1 MPLTSKGR
9 VIAAA
14 MSREYGEKRGKSVFY
29 ASRNAHKISGVDA
42 ESSKDASPPQRLSY
56 YASLLPGKENQFET
70 PGEGYRI
77 YKNVPIARTGSQQ
90 YLGREIKKNPGYK
103 PEWGIIDDEMV
114 TVYRPI
120 EEVTAP
126 ETLASFEGKSVL
138 DEHPADPQILVDA
151 LDEYE
156 GVSKGHG
163 QNVRIGEKITDG
175 EFAGET
181 PLLADL
187 HVKHPDLNV
196 KVDSGVRDVSCGYT
210 FRLGKDEAGRYIM
223 TQIRGNHIAIVPKGR
238 AGSDVGIKDAKP
250 ESDTILITRRT
261 NMSNRILVALGLQA
275 AIKDASPK
283 EAAEMIDALKEE
295 DEEEKKEER
304 EAKGKSAKDRKAAR
318 DAEDEDEDEEETA
331 EEKKERLEKRK
342 AAKDKAAK
350 DKAKDEFGDDEM
362 TDAEKEEEEERE
374 KKEAK
379 DKAARD
385 AEGAIVLPPDEHA
398 KSDFSTGDAA
408 DLLKMLK
415 PVVARSG
422 NKGAKDAYVKLNKQI
437 GQLASGVKDGAPDP
451 FVMLTRIVPE
461 GGIGD
466 STPEPAM
473 FTFFNG
479 KSYADGLKAYND
491 YQVARAARK

>member
-29 ASRNAHKISGVDA
+29 ASRNAHKITGVDS

-103 PEWGIIDDEMV
+103 PEWGITDDEMV

-120 EEVTAP
+120 EQVTAP

-163 QNVRIGEKITDG
+163 QNVRIGEKITEG

-181 PLLADL
+181 PLFADL

-196 KVDSGVRDVSCGYT
+196 KVDNGVRDVSCGYT

-250 ESDTILITRRT
+250 ESDTILVTRRT
-261 NMSNRILVALGLQA
+261 TMSNRILVALGLQA
-275 AIKDASPK
+275 AIKDASP
-283 EAAEMIDALKEE
+283 EDAAKMVDALKDA
-295 DEEEKKEER
+295 DEESKKEER
-304 EAKGKSAKDRKAAR
+304 EAKEAKDKAARDAAAR
-318 DAEDEDEDEEETA
+318 DAEDEQETA

-466 STPEPAM
+466 SDPEPAM

>member
-29 ASRNAHKISGVDA
+29 ASRNAHKITGVDS

-103 PEWGIIDDEMV
+103 PEWGIEDDEMV

-120 EEVTAP
+120 EEVTEP

-163 QNVRIGEKITDG
+163 QNVRIGEKITEG

-196 KVDSGVRDVSCGYT
+196 KVDNGVRDVSCGYT

-250 ESDTILITRRT
+250 ESDTILVTRRT
-261 NMSNRILVALGLQA
+261 TMSNRILVALGLQA
-275 AIKDASPK
+275 AIKDASP
-283 EAAEMIDALKEE
+283 EDAAKMVDALKDA
-295 DEEEKKEER
+295 DEESKKEER
-304 EAKGKSAKDRKAAR
+304 EAKEAKDKAARDAAAR
-318 DAEDEDEDEEETA
+318 DAEDEQETA

-385 AEGAIVLPPDEHA
+385 AEGAIVLPPDEHS

-437 GQLASGVKDGAPDP
+437 GDLASGVKDGAPDP
-451 FVMLTRIVPE
+451 FVMLTRIAPE

-466 STPEPAM
+466 SDPEPAM

>member
-29 ASRNAHKISGVDA
+29 ASRNAHKITGVDS

-103 PEWGIIDDEMV
+103 PEWGITDDEMV

-163 QNVRIGEKITDG
+163 QNVRIGEKITEG

-238 AGSDVGIKDAKP
+238 AGSDVGIKDSKP
-250 ESDTILITRRT
+250 ESDTILVTRRT
-261 NMSNRILVALGLQA
+261 TMSNRLLVALGLQA
-275 AIKDASPK
+275 AIKDASP
-283 EAAEMIDALKEE
+283 EDAAKMVDALKDA
-295 DEEEKKEER
+295 DEESKKEER
-304 EAKGKSAKDRKAAR
+304 EAKEAKDKAARDAAAR
-318 DAEDEDEDEEETA
+318 DAEDEQETA

>member
-1 MPLTSKGR
+1 
-9 VIAAA
+9 
-14 MSREYGEKRGKSVFY
+14 MSREYGSKRGKSVFY

-163 QNVRIGEKITDG
+163 QNVRIGEKITEG

-250 ESDTILITRRT
+250 ESDTILVTRRT
-261 NMSNRILVALGLQA
+261 TMSNRILVALGLQA
-275 AIKDASPK
+275 AIKDASP
-283 EAAEMIDALKEE
+283 EDAAKMVDALKDA
-295 DEEEKKEER
+295 DEESKKEER
-304 EAKGKSAKDRKAAR
+304 EAKEAKDKAAR
-318 DAEDEDEDEEETA
+318 DAAARDAEEEETA

-422 NKGAKDAYVKLNKQI
+422 NRGAKDAYVKLNKQI

>member
-1 MPLTSKGR
+1 
-9 VIAAA
+9 
-14 MSREYGEKRGKSVFY
+14 
-29 ASRNAHKISGVDA
+29 
-42 ESSKDASPPQRLSY
+42 
-56 YASLLPGKENQFET
+56 
-70 PGEGYRI
+70 
-77 YKNVPIARTGSQQ
+77 
-90 YLGREIKKNPGYK
+90 
-103 PEWGIIDDEMV
+103 
-114 TVYRPI
+114 
-120 EEVTAP
+120 
-126 ETLASFEGKSVL
+126 
-138 DEHPADPQILVDA
+138 
-151 LDEYE
+151 
-156 GVSKGHG
+156 
-163 QNVRIGEKITDG
+163 
-175 EFAGET
+175 
-181 PLLADL
+181 
-187 HVKHPDLNV
+187 
-196 KVDSGVRDVSCGYT
+196 
-210 FRLGKDEAGRYIM
+210 
-223 TQIRGNHIAIVPKGR
+223 
-238 AGSDVGIKDAKP
+238 
-250 ESDTILITRRT
+250 
-261 NMSNRILVALGLQA
+261 MSNRLLVALGLQA

-283 EAAEMIDALKEE
+283 EAAEMIDALKDE

-304 EAKGKSAKDRKAAR
+304 EAKDKAAKDRKAAR
-318 DAEDEDEDEEETA
+318 DAEDEDDEETA

-398 KSDFSTGDAA
+398 KSAFSTGDAA

>member
-1 MPLTSKGR
+1 
-9 VIAAA
+9 
-14 MSREYGEKRGKSVFY
+14 MSREYGDKRGKSVFY
-29 ASRNAHKISGVDA
+29 ASRNAHKITGVDP
-42 ESSKDASPPQRLSY
+42 ESSKDAFPQQRLSY

-103 PEWGIIDDEMV
+103 PEWGIEDDEMV

-163 QNVRIGEKITDG
+163 QNVRIGEKITEG

-238 AGSDVGIKDAKP
+238 AGSDVGIKDSKP
-250 ESDTILITRRT
+250 ESDTILLTRRT
-261 NMSNRILVALGLQA
+261 TMSNRLLVALGLQA

-283 EAAEMIDALKEE
+283 EAAEMIDALKDE
-295 DEEEKKEER
+295 DEKEKKEER
-304 EAKGKSAKDRKAAR
+304 EAKDKAAKDRKAAR

-385 AEGAIVLPPDEHA
+385 AEGAIVLSPDERS

-408 DLLKMLK
+408 DLLEMLK

-479 KSYADGLKAYND
+479 KSYADGVKAYND

>member
-90 YLGREIKKNPGYK
+90 YIGREIKKNPGYK
-103 PEWGIIDDEMV
+103 PEWGITDNEMV

-163 QNVRIGEKITDG
+163 QNVRIGEKITEG

-196 KVDSGVRDVSCGYT
+196 KVDNGVRDVSCGYT

-250 ESDTILITRRT
+250 ESDTILVTRRT
-261 NMSNRILVALGLQA
+261 TMSNRILVALGLQA
-275 AIKDASPK
+275 AIKDASP
-283 EAAEMIDALKEE
+283 EDAAKMVDALKDA
-295 DEEEKKEER
+295 DEESKKEER
-304 EAKGKSAKDRKAAR
+304 EAKEAKDKAAR
-318 DAEDEDEDEEETA
+318 DAAARDAEEEETA

-451 FVMLTRIVPE
+451 FVMLTRIIPE

>member
-1 MPLTSKGR
+1 
-9 VIAAA
+9 
-14 MSREYGEKRGKSVFY
+14 
-29 ASRNAHKISGVDA
+29 
-42 ESSKDASPPQRLSY
+42 
-56 YASLLPGKENQFET
+56 
-70 PGEGYRI
+70 
-77 YKNVPIARTGSQQ
+77 
-90 YLGREIKKNPGYK
+90 
-103 PEWGIIDDEMV
+103 
-114 TVYRPI
+114 
-120 EEVTAP
+120 
-126 ETLASFEGKSVL
+126 
-138 DEHPADPQILVDA
+138 
-151 LDEYE
+151 
-156 GVSKGHG
+156 
-163 QNVRIGEKITDG
+163 
-175 EFAGET
+175 
-181 PLLADL
+181 
-187 HVKHPDLNV
+187 
-196 KVDSGVRDVSCGYT
+196 
-210 FRLGKDEAGRYIM
+210 
-223 TQIRGNHIAIVPKGR
+223 
-238 AGSDVGIKDAKP
+238 
-250 ESDTILITRRT
+250 
-261 NMSNRILVALGLQA
+261 MSNRILVALGLQA
-275 AIKDASPK
+275 AIKDASP
-283 EAAEMIDALKEE
+283 EDAAKMVDALKDA
-295 DEEEKKEER
+295 DEESKKEER
-304 EAKGKSAKDRKAAR
+304 EAKEAKDKAARDAAAR
-318 DAEDEDEDEEETA
+318 DAEDEQETA

-385 AEGAIVLPPDEHA
+385 AEGAIVLPPDEHS

-437 GQLASGVKDGAPDP
+437 GDLASGVKDGAPDP

-466 STPEPAM
+466 SDPEPAM

>member
-163 QNVRIGEKITDG
+163 QNVRIGEKITEG

-196 KVDSGVRDVSCGYT
+196 KIDSGVRDVSCGYT

-250 ESDTILITRRT
+250 ESDTILVTRRT
-261 NMSNRILVALGLQA
+261 TMSNRLLVALGLQA
-275 AIKDASPK
+275 AIKDASP
-283 EAAEMIDALKEE
+283 EDAAKMVDALKDA
-295 DEEEKKEER
+295 DEESKKEER
-304 EAKGKSAKDRKAAR
+304 EAKEAKDKAAR
-318 DAEDEDEDEEETA
+318 DAAARDAEEEETA

-374 KKEAK
+374 KKKAK

-422 NKGAKDAYVKLNKQI
+422 DKGAKDAYVKLNKQI

-451 FVMLTRIVPE
+451 FVMLTRIIPE

-491 YQVARAARK
+491 YQVARAPRK

>member
-1 MPLTSKGR
+1 
-9 VIAAA
+9 
-14 MSREYGEKRGKSVFY
+14 MSREYGDKRGKSVFY
-29 ASRNAHKISGVDA
+29 ASRNAHKISGVDP

-103 PEWGIIDDEMV
+103 PEWGIADDEIV

-163 QNVRIGEKITDG
+163 QNVRIGEKITEG

-250 ESDTILITRRT
+250 ESDTILVTRRT
-261 NMSNRILVALGLQA
+261 TMSNRILVALGLQA
-275 AIKDASPK
+275 AIKDASP
-283 EAAEMIDALKEE
+283 EDAAKMVDALKDA
-295 DEEEKKEER
+295 DEESKKEER
-304 EAKGKSAKDRKAAR
+304 EAKEAKDKAARDAAAR
-318 DAEDEDEDEEETA
+318 DAEDEQETA

-385 AEGAIVLPPDEHA
+385 AEGAIVLPPDEHS

-437 GQLASGVKDGAPDP
+437 GDLASGVKDGAPDP

-466 STPEPAM
+466 SDPEPAM